1 MRKIALLKKL
11 TIAAGLWATTL
22 VAPTPARAE
31 VILFQNF
38 DDISAL
44 AGWTATNNSDAGG
57 VTGWFQGNEGVFP
70 AQDGAADSYIAAN
83 FLNAGAGAISNWLIL
98 PELTYTGGDSL
109 SFFTRSSG
117 FLPDRLEV
125 RFSAN
130 GSSSNV
136 GDTAA
141 SVGDFTTLFLT
152 LNPALNPGGYPS
164 DWTQYNVSL
173 GALDG
178 VSGRLAFRY
187 SIDDNLVNGDY
198 IGIDTVTVN
207 RVPEPGTIA
216 LISLGLVGFIARRR
230 RSSALLLQRGA

>member
-1 MRKIALLKKL
+1 
-11 TIAAGLWATTL
+11 
-22 VAPTPARAE
+22 
-31 VILFQNF
+31 
-38 DDISAL
+38 
-44 AGWTATNNSDAGG
+44 
-57 VTGWFQGNEGVFP
+57 
-70 AQDGAADSYIAAN
+70 
-83 FLNAGAGAISNWLIL
+83 
-98 PELTYTGGDSL
+98 
-109 SFFTRSSG
+109 
-117 FLPDRLEV
+117 
-125 RFSAN
+125 N